1 MKVPKGMVRYESAAS
16 KAKGPT
22 ATTMAVG
29 EEGAAPGGG
38 RMTTMAVGEEG
49 TAPGGGGGRMTTMA
63 VGEEG
68 TAPGRPPP
76 TMTTLAVG
84 EEGGGQGQST
94 FTAKV
99 TTLLSD
105 KKINNEA
112 NDYRAY
118 GRTLPGHAAPLFGQ
132 QFKFGKA
139 EAVKLSK
146 SITANYEPAAQKKI
160 LKEIHMRSSTNE
172 QSKGTVALTRDG
184 AAELNKLSKKLGL
197 DLKFTFN
204 QPKPIHPVG

>member
-1 MKVPKGMVRYESAAS
+1 MKVPSKGMVRYETAASAS
-16 KAKGPT
+16 KAK
-22 ATTMAVG
+22 ATDNRMTTLALG
-29 EEGAAPGGG
+29 EEGGTKPGTSGG

-49 TAPGGGGGRMTTMA
+49 GGTVTTQA
-63 VGEEG
+63 
-68 TAPGRPPP
+68 
-76 TMTTLAVG
+76 LG
-84 EEGGGQGQST
+84 EEGGGTMTTMALGEEGGGAKST

-105 KKINNEA
+105 KKINNES
-112 NDYRAY
+112 NDYKAY
-118 GRTLPGHAAPLFGQ
+118 GRPGPGGGPAPLFGQ

-160 LKEIHMRSSTNE
+160 LKEIHLRSSTTSE
-172 QSKGTVALTRDG
+172 SKGSVALTRDG
-184 AAELNKLSKKLGL
+184 AAELNKLAKKLGV

-204 QPKPIHPVG
+204 QPRPIHPVG